1 LSHDQQPFCPA
12 NFSIGA
18 ALSSGVD
25 VPSWRFESRAQKFP
39 RSVET
44 LIDLFIDVMKI
55 HFNSSAIHTSA
66 TRTS

>member
-12 NFSIGA
+12 IFSIGA

-25 VPSWRFESRAQKFP
+25 FPSWRFEPRAEKSL

-44 LIDLFIDVMKI
+44 LIDLFIDVNRI
-55 HFNSSAIHTSA
+55 HFNPAAIQPSVTLSS
-66 TRTS
+66 